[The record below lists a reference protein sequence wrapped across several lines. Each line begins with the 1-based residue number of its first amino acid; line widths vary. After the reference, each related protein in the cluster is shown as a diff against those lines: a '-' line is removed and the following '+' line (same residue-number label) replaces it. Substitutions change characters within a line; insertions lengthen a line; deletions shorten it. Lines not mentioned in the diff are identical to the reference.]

1 MKRLQFSLIIL
12 MAILFASCNESRK
25 KPQDSEKRVTE
36 YAIVYNVL
44 VNDSTDNYD
53 VFAMNFDG
61 SDKKNITNLPGVE
74 WTYFSYRDK
83 VLFISDKD
91 TCHRCFRLY
100 QSDYKGE
107 KTKLISDVLL
117 ADSWMSSRKAG
128 EELIIKPKSDSA
140 FYIIDLKGNIL
151 NRISTGLPYSGDPLF
166 VNDGKQIVFRGGL
179 TKSKLIEGFNEELYI
194 IDGNG
199 QNRKQLTHYPSND
212 TTAGKFGYKAG
223 TPKLHPT
230 ENYIT
235 YQSKQ
240 NGKYSLY
247 AVSLDGQRQWKL
259 TENREN
265 EGWHDWSPD
274 GKWLAIELFD
284 NDQTQFHIG
293 LMNWETKEMKI
304 LTDSTYRYQQCPVF
318 VVKKNGQQ
326 DRK

>member
-1 MKRLQFSLIIL
+1 MKRIEICLLIL
-12 MAILFASCNESRK
+12 TSILFASCNESK
-25 KPQDSEKRVTE
+25 KGSQNTEKKIND

-53 VFAMNFDG
+53 VFKIDMDG
-61 SDKKNITNLPGVE
+61 SNQKNITNLPGVE
-74 WTYFSYRDK
+74 WSYISDKDK

-100 QSDYKGE
+100 QSDFKGE
-107 KTKLISDVLL
+107 NLKKISDLL
-117 ADSWMSSRKAG
+117 LSDSWMSSRNNGK
-128 EELIIKPKSDSA
+128 ELIVKPKADST
-140 FYIIDLKGNIL
+140 FYIIDFKGNIL
-151 NRISTGLPYSGDPLF
+151 SRLETGLPYSGDPLF
-166 VNDGKQIVFRGGL
+166 VNNGKQIVFRGGK
-179 TKSKLIEGFNEELYI
+179 TKSKLVEGCNEELYI
-194 IDGNG
+194 IDENG
-199 QNRKQLTHYPSND
+199 QNRKQLTTYPVND

-247 AVSLDGQRQWKL
+247 AVSLDGQKQWKL
-259 TENREN
+259 TDNKEN

-284 NDQTQFHIG
+284 NEQTQFHIG
-293 LMNWETKEMKI
+293 LMNWETKELKI
-304 LTDSTYRYQQCPVF
+304 LTDSTYQYQQCPNF
-318 VVKKNGQQ
+318 VIKN
-326 DRK
+326 